1 MTEMISNEK
10 VMVFVDVRNVLGA
23 MGDDLR
29 YSRIDFNGLIRNLT
43 MGRYIVHSYAYDGH
57 CDADGSDEN
66 LHNYLRRCGC
76 TVRLSNVHRVDSGQ
90 KGVDVDLATDMVLF
104 ACRGYYDTAILVSG
118 DGDFIP
124 AVEKV
129 KDMGKRIEVACF
141 ENTINDG
148 LRLSADTYR
157 DLDGVP
163 LMKLRGPRNPEVVL

>member
-23 MGDDLR
+23 IGDDLR
-29 YSRIDFNGLIRNLT
+29 YSRIDFNGFIRNLT

-76 TVRLSNVHRVDSGQ
+76 TVRLSNVHRVDAGQ